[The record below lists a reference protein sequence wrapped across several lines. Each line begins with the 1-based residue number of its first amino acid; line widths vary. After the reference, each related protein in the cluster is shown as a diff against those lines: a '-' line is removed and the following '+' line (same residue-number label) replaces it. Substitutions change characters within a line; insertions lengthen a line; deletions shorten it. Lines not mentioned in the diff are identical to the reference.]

1 MSATRK
7 LERNDVCRVPE
18 NINFP
23 AEEENVLKQWR
34 DEKIFEKCSQLSK
47 GKPK

>member
-1 MSATRK
+1 MGANKT

-23 AEEENVLKQWR
+23 AEEENVLKQWK
-34 DEKIFEKCSQLSK
+34 EGKIFEKCSQLSK

>member
-1 MSATRK
+1 MGATKK

-18 NINFP
+18 TFNFP

-34 DEKIFEKCSQLSK
+34 EENIFEKCSQLSK